1 MTVGPGLKSGV
12 RIRMDNPAQLG
23 RGAAVRGG
31 GRAAPGPAAADRD
44 EPGHRR
50 HHAGG
55 GRRRQHRGRR
65 HPARPPGLALD
76 ALVRNT
82 AQLPQVEL
90 ETSPKA
96 LFGATPPTACTAASS
111 TAPPPCWTAWQP
123 ALPGS
128 WARRRPRSSPPA
140 ACPKASAPPA
150 APPIRYR
157 DTLIL
162 DGLFAIWQRNAR
174 R

>member
-23 RGAAVRGG
+23 GELLCAVVAALRLAQPPLIVMNLDT
-31 GRAAPGPAAADRD
+31 AATMLAVD
-44 EPGHRR
+44 
-50 HHAGG
+50 AGG
-55 GRRRQHRGRR
+55 SIVGGAIL
-65 HPARPPGLALD
+65 PGPGLALD

-150 APPIRYR
+150 APPSATATR
-157 DTLIL
+157 
-162 DGLFAIWQRNAR
+162 
-174 R
+174 